1 MKHYFSSFIAI
12 LLVSSCV
19 KDKPQEPI
27 SSSVSINADVKV
39 LVINEGNFGWNA
51 GNGNSSISAYDP
63 TSGAVIEDYYKQQ
76 NPSKNLGDVC
86 QSFTKYNNYYYIVV
100 NNSHKIEVVDAYD
113 FKNKATITGLNS
125 PRNMLPVTYNKAYVS
140 DLYQNGIS
148 IINLNTNSISGT
160 IPCMKGTEQMAL
172 IYNKAFVSNA
182 TSDYCYVINT
192 TNDILT
198 DSINIGKG
206 ASSIVIDKNS
216 YIWILAGGSSSNNQT
231 GKLHKINPV
240 TLQIE
245 QTFNFNSSDFSSH
258 LCINKT
264 YDTLYYLN
272 SDVFQLP
279 IINTQLPS
287 NPIIAHGTKVFYG
300 LGINPKDY
308 HIYVSDAI
316 DYVQKSTI
324 EIYTVNGSLIN
335 KFNAGHI
342 SNGFM
347 FE

>member
-1 MKHYFSSFIAI
+1 MKHYFSSFITI

-27 SSSVSINADVKV
+27 SSAVSINADAKV

-51 GNGNSSISAYDP
+51 GNGNSSISIYDP

-86 QSFTKYNNYYYIVV
+86 QSITKYNGNYYIVV

-113 FKNKATITGLNS
+113 FKNKATISGLNS
-125 PRNMLPVTYNKAYVS
+125 PRYFSPITYNKAYVS
-140 DLYQNGIS
+140 DLNQNSIS
-148 IINLNTNSISGT
+148 IINLNTNAITGS
-160 IPCMKGTEQMAL
+160 IPCMKGTEQMVV
-172 IYNKAFVSNA
+172 IYNKAFVTNGN
-182 TSDYCYVINT
+182 SDYCYVINT
-192 TNDILT
+192 TTDAIT

-206 ASSIVIDKNS
+206 VSSIIIDKNS
-216 YIWILAGGSSSNNQT
+216 AVWILAGGSSSNNQA
-231 GKLHKINPV
+231 GKLHKINPIS
-240 TLQIE
+240 LQIK
-245 QTFNFNSSDFSSH
+245 QTLNFTSSDSPSH
-258 LCINKT
+258 LCVNKT
-264 YDTLYYLN
+264 HDTLYYIN
-272 SDVFQLP
+272 SDVFQMP
-279 IINTQLPS
+279 ITTTQLPS
-287 NPIIAHGTKVFYG
+287 NPIIQHGTKVFYG
-300 LGINPKDY
+300 LGINSKDY

-324 EIYTVNGSLIN
+324 EIYTVNGGLIT